1 MSDDRIQDLLRETA
15 QLPRYERN
23 RLHRM
28 LDQMVERPAARDRAV
43 PAPEQCERD
52 AMLLD
57 HGRQY
62 GRRVINPRLARYPDA
77 ASNP

>member
-1 MSDDRIQDLLRETA
+1 
-15 QLPRYERN
+15 
-23 RLHRM
+23 
-28 LDQMVERPAARDRAV
+28 
-43 PAPEQCERD
+43 
-52 AMLLD
+52 MLLD